1 METETKLEEY
11 RAELISD
18 DEGGSFALLLKVP
31 DNPQKIML
39 SDTDQ
44 KDLDKVFYALID
56 ELLRKPFTLV
66 YDKNQ
71 NTELLG
77 MDQACEKF
85 VQILDNDLQ
94 GILDEGKEELLSKK
108 TEVDE

>member
-11 RAELISD
+11 KAELISE
-18 DEGGSFALLLKVP
+18 DEGKSFVLLLKIP
-31 DNPQKIML
+31 GNPQKIML